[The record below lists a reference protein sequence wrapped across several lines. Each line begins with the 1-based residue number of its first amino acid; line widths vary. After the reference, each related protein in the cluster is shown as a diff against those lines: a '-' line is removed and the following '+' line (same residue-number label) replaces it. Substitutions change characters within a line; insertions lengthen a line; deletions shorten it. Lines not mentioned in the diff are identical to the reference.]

1 VTETKVKEQG
11 LTGVNTEAAEATRSA
26 PDGKKLWTV
35 KWQSAQLEA
44 GDRIYGTMNTV
55 SGTIFKNDKPVSDFY
70 GEKGVSKKDSDVLA
84 LEGKVR
90 VVSREQKATLYCDR
104 LEWHGDRELAIAK
117 GNVRVE
123 SPLFVMDAGSE
134 LWSNPELSQVA
145 TPDLYKVKHGRTP

>member
-1 VTETKVKEQG
+1 M
-11 LTGVNTEAAEATRSA
+11 TGVNTEAAEATRSD
-26 PDGKKLWTV
+26 PMGKKLWSV

-44 GDRIYGTMNTV
+44 GDRIYGTMYAV
-55 SGTIFKNDKPVSDFY
+55 SGTIYRNDKPVSDFY
-70 GEKGVSKKDSDVLA
+70 GERGVSKKDSDVLA

-90 VVSREQKATLYCDR
+90 LVSRGVQDPGEKPVPKATLYCDR
-104 LEWHGDRELAIAK
+104 LEWHGDRDLLIAK

-134 LWSNPELSQVA
+134 LWSNPDLSQVA

>member
-1 VTETKVKEQG
+1 MIEKKVKEQG
-11 LTGVNTEAAEATRSA
+11 LTGVNTEAAEAARRA
-26 PDGKKLWTV
+26 PNGKKLWTV
-35 KWQSAQLEA
+35 KWESAQLEA

-55 SGTIFKNDKPVSDFY
+55 SGTIFENDKPVSDFF
-70 GEKGVSKKDSDVLA
+70 GERGVSKKDSDVLA

-104 LEWHGDRELAIAK
+104 LEWHGERKLAIAK

-123 SPLFVMDAGSE
+123 SPLFVMDAGPE
-134 LWSNPELSQVA
+134 LWSNPDLSQVA